1 MCLTSFFKKLPEGS
15 IPFRKQISSSQTR
28 LTNSLTL
35 TNSTS
40 HHVSLDTS
48 KITYTSINN
57 DEESEINN
65 EVSPMATKQ
74 RKRKSLKRKKS
85 SCSPASRIKKGRKTT
100 PLKGTP
106 NKLSIGQQTLDI
118 PNKTTPKKLS
128 LLLPS
133 TSLESKQFVS
143 PSLEQTP
150 ELFSS
155 CESDHT
161 RDSISVKNTYT
172 SPGFKKTRRTLF
184 TEENDKGLVE
194 KVGYIRKNI
203 ATEKNEFDEIKR
215 SDKHFIEVGE
225 LKSSGDE
232 EEMAFLKDLRLSD
245 IEDDSDQ
252 SDVFPL
258 SHDCYKQTS
267 EFLSCIPR
275 RFQVV
280 KCFIQDCT
288 SGQPNG
294 WYVLK
299 Y

>member
-1 MCLTSFFKKLPEGS
+1 MTTFFKKLPEGS
-15 IPFRKQISSSQTR
+15 IPFRKPISSSQTR

-40 HHVSLDTS
+40 HHISLDTS
-48 KITYTSINN
+48 KITCTSINN
-57 DEESEINN
+57 NEENEINN

-85 SCSPASRIKKGRKTT
+85 LCSPASRIKRGRKTT

-106 NKLSIGQQTLDI
+106 NKLSIRQQTPGI
-118 PNKTTPKKLS
+118 PNKTTPRKLS

-161 RDSISVKNTYT
+161 QDSISVHIKNTYT
-172 SPGFKKTRRTLF
+172 SPGFKKARRTLF
-184 TEENDKGLVE
+184 TKENDKGLVE
-194 KVGYIRKNI
+194 KVGHIRKNI
-203 ATEKNEFDEIKR
+203 MIEKNEFDEIKR
-215 SDKHFIEVGE
+215 SDKHFIEV
-225 LKSSGDE
+225 KSSGDE
-232 EEMAFLKDLRLSD
+232 EEEMGFLKDLRLSD

-258 SHDCYKQTS
+258 SHDCHKQTVGS
-267 EFLSCIPR
+267 IPR
-275 RFQVV
+275 RFQVL

-288 SGQPNG
+288 SGQPTG